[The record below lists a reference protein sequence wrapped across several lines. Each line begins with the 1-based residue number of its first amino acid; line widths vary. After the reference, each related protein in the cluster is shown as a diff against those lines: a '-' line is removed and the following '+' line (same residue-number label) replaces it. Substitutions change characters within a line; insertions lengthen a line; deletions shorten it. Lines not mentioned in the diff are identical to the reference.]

1 MKGNQQEACRAGEGG
16 GRGAISVSLPVAM
29 MKFPD
34 KRHFMELGIQLD
46 LKFHA
51 IYFAGKP
58 GGRSLKHVGTAT
70 VESRE
75 RINDACYPANSPR
88 LEHQD

>member
-1 MKGNQQEACRAGEGG
+1 
-16 GRGAISVSLPVAM
+16 
-29 MKFPD
+29 
-34 KRHFMELGIQLD
+34 MELGIQLD

-51 IYFAGKP
+51 IVYFAGKP

-75 RINDACYPANSPR
+75 RINDACYPANSPC
-88 LEHQD
+88 LEHQDRTPGNRVAYSGQDLPTSGKELRQFLIDVPTEQQT